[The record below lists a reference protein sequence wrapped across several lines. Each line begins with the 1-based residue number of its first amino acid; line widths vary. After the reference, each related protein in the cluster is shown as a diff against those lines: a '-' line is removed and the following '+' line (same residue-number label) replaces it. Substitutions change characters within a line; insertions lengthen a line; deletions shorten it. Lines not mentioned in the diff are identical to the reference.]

1 MCGIA
6 GFLFPT
12 KYHHD
17 EIFDTLQKMTDA
29 LVARG
34 PDDEGHWID
43 MATGV
48 ALGHRRLSII
58 DLSPAGHQPMMS
70 ASGRYVLIFN
80 GEIYNHLE
88 IRRELDT
95 SDGEYRCSDTCTGS
109 TSVRGKWRST
119 SDTESLLAAID
130 AWGVNGALM
139 RCVGMFSVA
148 LWDKAE
154 HTLTLVR
161 DRLGEKPLYYG
172 WSNGM
177 FIFASELKAFHSM
190 PGFSA
195 AIDKTALWHYF
206 CQRAVPA
213 PYSIYEGIRKL
224 EPGQIL
230 TLHIGSDLGRSRVVI
245 ENYWSLEETLKADA
259 FRGTANDAVEEL
271 ARLLK
276 QAISLQMVADVPVGA
291 FLSGGIDS
299 ATVVA
304 LMQSL
309 SNRTIQTYTMAFE
322 ENSFNEGPYAAA
334 IAQYLG
340 TNHTELTVT
349 TSEALTII
357 PRLPDIWDEPFADS
371 SQIPTAI
378 LTALARRNVTVALS
392 GDGGDEL
399 FCGYKRQLTAA
410 ALERIPAKNLVG
422 ALLFAFNSPRMQM
435 HLRSLPL
442 GLGPKTAASRLAI
455 LSDVFTYNDPAERYM
470 AFSYDSEFSDRMVR
484 GVSECRLEA
493 VGTKT
498 AAARDILSLVS
509 AVDTA
514 TYLPTDILTKVD
526 RAAMAVSLETRVPFL
541 DHRVVEFAFSLPSS
555 FKVRNNESKWPLR
568 QILREYVP
576 SGLFDRPKMGFGV
589 PIRDWL
595 RGPLRSWAADLLLLG
610 NSRDDILDKKLIER
624 IWRDHQSGAW
634 DYAEHLW
641 RVLMFRAWQMRYER

>member
-12 KYHHD
+12 KYRLE
-17 EIFDTLQKMTDA
+17 EISQILRKMTDT

-34 PDDEGHWID
+34 PNDEGHWID
-43 MATGV
+43 VAVGV
-48 ALGHRRLSII
+48 ALGHRRLSIV
-58 DLSPAGHQPMMS
+58 DLSPTGHQPMTS
-70 ASGRYVLIFN
+70 ASGRYVLVFN

-88 IRRELDT
+88 VRRELD
-95 SDGEYRCSDTCTGS
+95 SLH
-109 TSVRGKWRST
+109 VRGGCSYECARSKSSREKWRGT

-130 AWGVNGALM
+130 TWGVKGALK
-139 RCVGMFSVA
+139 RCVGMFAIA
-148 LWDKAE
+148 LWDKVDQ
-154 HTLTLVR
+154 TLTLVR

-172 WSNGM
+172 WSNDM
-177 FIFASELKAFHSM
+177 FVFASELKAFHSM
-190 PGFSA
+190 PSFSA
-195 AIDKTALWHYF
+195 VIDKTALWHYF
-206 CQRAVPA
+206 CQSAVPA

-230 TLHIGSDLGRSRVVI
+230 TLHVGSDLRGSRIVI

-259 FRGTANDAVEEL
+259 FRGTVNDAVEEL

-304 LMQSL
+304 LMQSM
-309 SNRTIQTYTMAFE
+309 SNRTIQTYTIAFE
-322 ENSFNEGPYAAA
+322 DSSFNEGPHAAA

-340 TNHTELTVT
+340 TTHNELTVT
-349 TSEALTII
+349 TSEALAVI
-357 PRLPDIWDEPFADS
+357 PRLPEIWDEPFADS

-378 LTALARRNVTVALS
+378 LTALARRDVTVALS

-410 ALERIPAKNLVG
+410 AIERIPAKTLLG
-422 ALLFAFNSPRMQM
+422 TLLFALNSPRAQM

-442 GLGPKTAASRLAI
+442 GRGPKTAASRLAI
-455 LSDVFTYNDPAERYM
+455 LSNVFTYSEPAQRYM
-470 AFSYDSEFSDRMVR
+470 AFSYDSEFSDRMLR
-484 GVSECRLEA
+484 GASGGRLES
-493 VGTKT
+493 VGSKT

-509 AVDTA
+509 AVDTV

-526 RAAMAVSLETRVPFL
+526 RAAMAVSLETRVPLL

-555 FKVRNNESKWPLR
+555 LKVRHDQSKWPLR
-568 QILREYVP
+568 KILSAYVP
-576 SGLFDRPKMGFGV
+576 PALFDRPKMGFGV

-595 RGPLRSWAADLLLLG
+595 RGPLRPWAADLLLLG
-610 NSRDDILDKKLIER
+610 NSQDNLLDKKVIER
-624 IWRDHQSGAW
+624 MWSDHQSGAW
-634 DYAEHLW
+634 DYADHLW
-641 RVLMFRAWQMRYER
+641 RVLMLRAWQIRYG